1 MPDKAILL
9 QLQGLLPPGAAITRA
24 ADQEPYLREW
34 RDRYS
39 GKTPLVLRPSTVDE
53 VSRILTFANAHSLA
67 IVPQS
72 GNTGLVG
79 GQIPSSNGTEIV
91 LSLSRLNRIR
101 DVDADGNTM
110 TVEAGVTLSSA
121 QEAAS
126 RAERF
131 FPLSLGSQ
139 GSCQIGGNLAT
150 NAGGIHVLRYGN
162 MRDLTLGLEAVL
174 ADGRV
179 WNGLRRLRKD
189 NTGYDL
195 KHLLIGSEGTLAV
208 ITAAVLKLF
217 PKPRESVTA
226 LAGLPSMQACAEVFD
241 IANAE
246 AGPVLTAFEIIPRI
260 GLDFILRHGT
270 NSRDPLGQAFPWY
283 ALLEFSS
290 SVPGQAAATAT
301 AFVLERCLDRG
312 FIGDAVV
319 AASEAQAVELW
330 RMREYLSEVQK
341 LEGGSIKHDISV
353 PVAAIPAFIEEASAA
368 VTRLMPGAR
377 PVPFGHF
384 GDGNIHFN
392 VSQPLGM
399 DKAAFLNRWDEVSAL
414 VHDIVLRYDGSI
426 SAEHGIGQMK
436 RDMLGRVKSP
446 VELDMMEAIKRSLDP
461 KNILNPGKVLFV

>member
-1 MPDKAILL
+1 
-9 QLQGLLPPGAAITRA
+9 
-24 ADQEPYLREW
+24 
-34 RDRYS
+34 
-39 GKTPLVLRPSTVDE
+39 
-53 VSRILTFANAHSLA
+53 
-67 IVPQS
+67 
-72 GNTGLVG
+72 
-79 GQIPSSNGTEIV
+79 
-91 LSLSRLNRIR
+91 
-101 DVDADGNTM
+101 
-110 TVEAGVTLSSA
+110 
-121 QEAAS
+121 
-126 RAERF
+126 
-131 FPLSLGSQ
+131 
-139 GSCQIGGNLAT
+139 
-150 NAGGIHVLRYGN
+150 
-162 MRDLTLGLEAVL
+162 
-174 ADGRV
+174 
-179 WNGLRRLRKD
+179 
-189 NTGYDL
+189 
-195 KHLLIGSEGTLAV
+195 
-208 ITAAVLKLF
+208 
-217 PKPRESVTA
+217 
-226 LAGLPSMQACAEVFD
+226 MQACAEVFD

-353 PVAAIPAFIEEASAA
+353 PVPAIPAFIEEASAA

-461 KNILNPGKVLFV
+461 KNILNPGKVLFI